1 MKKILKSLGV
11 SATALLLVV
20 AMLCNLV
27 ACSTPKPDSSK
38 SETTS
43 NTILNPPTEDTEPT
57 IPGVVPTPEIPK
69 IEVLPVY
76 INLAQKQPLVGSNI
90 EDKRTILADQL
101 SGYKTEVSANV
112 DDGLASYISDKIAVV
127 YDTNADEYGVIDTVT
142 VNDTILLEQGYYALG
157 EKDLSLSSIYA
168 DYYEVEIDY
177 TQDGKVEGLYYY
189 DRYYIYHYDT
199 DGKLLDIYRDGELYK
214 VFTYNSNGNIVK
226 EVSVTEKNSFE
237 NNYAYTEKG
246 ELYSVNNAQITKS
259 PSIDRSSFEY
269 NYTFNG
275 ENFLTSKTV
284 NGVTTTYKY
293 VGDKVVELINGR
305 NIVSYILDK
314 DLNYVGLAFNDDKYY
329 FAVDPYG
336 NVMGLVD
343 CDGVFVVEY
352 QYDIWGNILGI
363 SGALASSLGMLNEI
377 VNLNG
382 IYDHNLKCYFF
393 AEDIYSPENG
403 VTIKNGETVHARS
416 MYEWEQSNYF
426 SRSAVSTF
434 ALIHDMVVEVAV
446 KNLKDKGVDVTSNLY
461 ATDKNGDSKRLV
473 DIYTLPYEITP
484 FATMNLLNGNQVYEV
499 IYHAPESEKFQEIA
513 LSKLQKITNKW
524 SISIFMD
531 YMQTDGFEAY
541 AEYLTLNEYA
551 SPSSTPSSGT
561 MKFHGQFIYLDYLID
576 YKCNGNGIIEYQVKH
591 NVKENYDQ
599 TINIYD
605 YDNSK
610 YVCYVNNTFD
620 LEFLEGVT
628 IIPSINQEQYEAI
641 DEYLS
646 EYLQSVAGNICDQM
660 LIYDDPNYYDLEN
673 MNVMPDYWAQM
684 NIEDT
689 TMYLEIQADGSISV
703 EKMPSWETD
712 GFKTKL
718 AIGAGVILVTAV
730 VATVAIAIP
739 GANCVVVSI
748 CVGAAKGAAAGA
760 VSGFAMGFVTPVI
773 DMAVEGILTGKWEGM
788 SAEEYFDKA
797 LGAAADGF
805 ASGAITGAILGG
817 ISGGLN
823 PKYCFVAGTPIA
835 TENGVV
841 AIENIAIGDMVW
853 SYDYKTGEKSLKPV
867 TATTV
872 RETNKIITLEIGGER
887 IVTTPEHPFYVVN
900 DDKYDG
906 YVAAK
911 YLSVGD
917 CIQTADGG
925 YLEIT
930 AIEQKTLDEPITVYN
945 FTVDDNHSYYVG
957 ENELLAHNVSCESLN
972 GRSNICKDWTR
983 QDYLDNIDDI
993 DLKETANK
1001 LYRQN
1006 AIIGDGGTADAVRYT
1021 KSTGKLVGNSD
1032 HIQKAQNEITHLQS
1046 LINRGLSYHDE
1057 QIALSLLR
1065 DLQHALNFIP

>member
-1 MKKILKSLGV
+1 MKTLLKSLGI
-11 SATALLLVV
+11 SATALLLIV

-27 ACSTPKPDSSK
+27 ACSTPKSDQSI
-38 SETTS
+38 SESTS
-43 NTILNPPTEDTEPT
+43 NTIFNPPTDDSESTT
-57 IPGVVPTPEIPK
+57 PGVVPPPEVPN
-69 IEVLPVY
+69 IEVAPVC
-76 INLAQKQPLVGSNI
+76 INLVQKQPLVGLTI
-90 EDKRTILADQL
+90 EDERTILANRL
-101 SGYKTEVSANV
+101 LGYNTDISANIEE
-112 DDGLASYISDKIAVV
+112 GLASYASDKITVV
-127 YDTNADEYGVIDTVT
+127 YDTNADEYGVVDTVT
-142 VNDTILLEQGYYALG
+142 VNDTILLEQGYYALD

-177 TQDGKVEGLYYY
+177 TKDGKVEGLYYY

-214 VFTYNSNGNIVK
+214 AFTYNSNGNIVK
-226 EVSVTEKNSFE
+226 EISATEKNSFE
-237 NNYAYTEKG
+237 KNYAYTEKG
-246 ELYSVNNAQITKS
+246 ELYSVNGVQINKS
-259 PSIDRSSFEY
+259 PSIDKSSFEN

-275 ENFLTSKTV
+275 EKFLTAKTV
-284 NGVTTTYKY
+284 DGITTTYKY
-293 VGDKVVELINGR
+293 VGDKVVEIVSGR
-305 NIVSYILDK
+305 TVVSYILDK
-314 DLNYVGLAFNDDKYY
+314 DLNYVGLSFNDNKYY

-352 QYDIWGNILGI
+352 QYDIWGNILGMT
-363 SGALASSLGMLNEI
+363 GDLASSLGVANEV

-393 AEDIYSPENG
+393 AEDIYSPANG
-403 VTIKNGETVHARS
+403 VTIKNGDTAHARS

-446 KNLKDKGVDVTSNLY
+446 KNLKDEGIDVTSNLY
-461 ATDKNGDSKRLV
+461 VTDKNGDSKQLV

-499 IYHAPESEKFQEIA
+499 IYHAPESEKFEEIA
-513 LSKLQKITNKW
+513 LEKLQKITNPKGDW
-524 SISIFMD
+524 SVSYFAD
-531 YMQTDGFEAY
+531 YK
-541 AEYLTLNEYA
+541 
-551 SPSSTPSSGT
+551 PSSGT

-576 YKCNGNGIIEYQVKH
+576 YKCTGNGIIEYQVKH
-591 NVKENYDQ
+591 NIKENYDQ

-628 IIPSINQEQYEAI
+628 IIPGINQEQYEAI
-641 DEYLS
+641 DGYLS

-660 LIYDDPNYYDLEN
+660 LIYDDPNYYDLEK
-673 MNVMPDYWAQM
+673 MNVTPDYWAQM
-684 NIEDT
+684 NLDDT
-689 TMYLEIQADGSISV
+689 ITYLEIQADGSISV
-703 EKMPSWETD
+703 EKMPSWETN

-718 AIGAGVILVTAV
+718 AIGAGVVLVTAV

-748 CVGAAKGAAAGA
+748 CVGAAKGAAIGA
-760 VSGFAMGFVTPVI
+760 ASGFAMGFVTPVI
-773 DMAVEGILTGKWEGM
+773 DMAVEGVLTGNWKGM
-788 SAEEYFDKA
+788 TAEEYFDKA
-797 LGAAADGF
+797 LSAAADGF
-805 ASGAITGAILGG
+805 VSGAITGAILGG

-823 PKYCFVAGTPIA
+823 PKYCFAAGTPIA
-835 TENGVV
+835 TENGSI

-867 TATTV
+867 TATTI
-872 RETNKIITLEIGGER
+872 RETNKVITLKIGGEQ

-917 CIQTADGG
+917 CIKTFDGRC
-925 YLEIT
+925 LTIT
-930 AIEQKTLDEPITVYN
+930 AIEQQTLDEPITVYN
-945 FTVDDNHSYYVG
+945 LTVDDNHSYYVG
-957 ENELLAHNVSCESLN
+957 EWEILVHNDACGGSKPLTGDEI
-972 GRSNICKDWTR
+972 RNIGQPANNPGIR
-983 QDYLDNIDDI
+983 QV
-993 DLKETANK
+993 
-1001 LYRQN
+1001 Q
-1006 AIIGDGGTADAVRYT
+1006 GTAD
-1021 KSTGKLVGNSD
+1021 D
-1032 HIQKAQNEITHLQS
+1032 
-1046 LINRGLSYHDE
+1046 
-1057 QIALSLLR
+1057 ALSFFKQQVGDNPVR
-1065 DLQHALNFIP
+1065 SIKNGFVATGDDGITYTYRAISKSGPPTIDINGVSGIRKIKFIS